1 MSTRRSGLRSRRD
14 AQQQSDPDTPDT
26 TPSRK
31 RRRVSSPTATTVA
44 ADLYSLAQL
53 NGSAQEPTS
62 ASASA
67 SASAQVDA
75 PRTRITESVA
85 SNDSNTTLPNGGD
98 ADNPMDPIERQ
109 NVLIAALRVPAYI
122 PHAAIDYAN
131 DLQSQRNEGKN
142 ITAFAKIAARD
153 WCFFVQETQVR
164 IGRADNNS
172 RANPHSSQ
180 PNIAGMPASDA
191 DRQDWG
197 VHIDLGPER
206 QISRVHAEIN
216 FEPTDQKWYINVNSR
231 NGLKLDDRHLT
242 RGEKAPLHSGI
253 CISIMSTQM
262 LFLLA
267 NTEDHFHPMLWRQ
280 VKNEDAAESDNDGNP
295 PPKPHQHAHPG
306 GPTPKREYYPFPPS
320 SHPRH
325 KHESSQASYNQ
336 MTSTPGHQPGTPM
349 TFRADNNP
357 RSKGSPANFPRAIV
371 LESGDDI
378 DYTLDSSKD
387 IKPPHSYAQL
397 IGQAILSSEE
407 EMLTLAHIYDYIKVR
422 YAYFRYTTSGWQNS
436 IRHNLSLNKSFEKVA
451 RRTDEPGKGMK
462 WKIADSEREEFIR
475 KQLLNPRNKGSGL
488 GYRIDGSGPSSPAL
502 GNPSQA
508 TERLVGALDRDHGS
522 SQYPPRIK
530 SPPRSATPPLS
541 SFPMATE
548 SYTPDRGPRPYG
560 GIKQSPTIRD
570 QDRFVTPAKRLMYE
584 STEGPGPT
592 YIKNDDSRPQ
602 LESSPG
608 VDPVKQ
614 SVPGMKTDVGNSPP
628 TLYSDAA
635 SNNINGNYEPGRMN
649 NALVT
654 PLVTRHAPLLAP
666 PSTAQMPS
674 QYMAFSSPAPFWKFV
689 DLGSTPGKGHL
700 ELSPIKLQR
709 PDFKDSG
716 EEEDN
721 HPSSPPMLHGNSAEP
736 EEDKEQDG
744 DDKGDEDEEAGPE
757 SPSRT
762 VSRPVSRR
770 EIGSQR
776 SRSNSKVNG
785 LGLGIV
791 GNGGMVRG
799 ASLTSFEEEPEPEEQ
814 SYDLSKGFEKIGSF
828 HRSMAQSHGLASIG
842 SIGSR
847 STATPPPSHQI
858 ARTSVP
864 ANM

>member
-14 AQQQSDPDTPDT
+14 AQQSDPDTPDA

-31 RRRVSSPTATTVA
+31 RRRVSSPAATSVA
-44 ADLYSLAQL
+44 ANLYSLAQL
-53 NGSAQEPTS
+53 NGTAQEP
-62 ASASA
+62 A
-67 SASAQVDA
+67 SASAQTDA

-109 NVLIAALRVPAYI
+109 NVLIAALRVPSYV
-122 PHAAIDYAN
+122 PHAAVDYAN
-131 DLQSQRNEGKN
+131 DVQSQRNQGKN
-142 ITAFAKIAARD
+142 VAAFAKIAARD

-180 PNIAGMPASDA
+180 PNLAGLPESDA
-191 DRQDWG
+191 DGQDWS

-216 FEPTDQKWYINVNSR
+216 FDLTDQKWYITVNSR

-242 RGEKAPLHSGI
+242 RGNKALLHSGI

-267 NTEDHFHPMLWRQ
+267 NTEDTFHPMLWRQ
-280 VKNEDAAESDNDGNP
+280 VRNEDAAESDNDGNP
-295 PPKPHQHAHPG
+295 PSKSHQHAHPS
-306 GPTPKREYYPFPPS
+306 GPTPKRDQYDPFPPS

-325 KHESSQASYNQ
+325 KHQSSQAYYNQ

-349 TFRADNNP
+349 TFRADKDP
-357 RSKGSPANFPRAIV
+357 RSKGSPANFSRSIV

-378 DYTLDSSKD
+378 DYSLDSAKD
-387 IKPPHSYAQL
+387 LKPPHSYAQL

-407 EMLTLAHIYDYIKVR
+407 EMLTLANIYDYIKVR
-422 YAYFRYTTSGWQNS
+422 YAFFRHTNSGWQNS
-436 IRHNLSLNKSFEKVA
+436 IRHNLSLNKSFAKVA

-462 WKIADSEREEFIR
+462 WKIADSERDEFVK
-475 KQLLNPRNKGSGL
+475 KQLLNPRKGGGIAI
-488 GYRIDGSGPSSPAL
+488 GYRVDGSGPSSPAL

-508 TERLVGALDRDHGS
+508 TERLIGALEREPGS
-522 SQYPPRIK
+522 SQHPPRIK

-541 SFPMATE
+541 SVPMATE
-548 SYTPDRGPRPYG
+548 SYTPDRGPR
-560 GIKQSPTIRD
+560 IKQSPTIRE
-570 QDRFVTPAKRLMYE
+570 QDRFATPAKRLTYG
-584 STEGPGPT
+584 SNEGPEPT
-592 YIKNDDSRPQ
+592 YIKNDDTRP
-602 LESSPG
+602 LDSSPS

-614 SVPGMKTDVGNSPP
+614 RVPGMKTDVGNSPP
-628 TLYSDAA
+628 TLYSDAT
-635 SNNINGNYEPGRMN
+635 SNNINGNYDAGRMN

-654 PLVTRHAPLLAP
+654 PLVTRHAPRLAP

-674 QYMAFSSPAPFWKFV
+674 QYMAFSSPAPFWKFC
-689 DLGSTPGKGHL
+689 DLENTPGKDHLDGKGHL

-709 PDFKDSG
+709 PDFKDG
-716 EEEDN
+716 DEEDN
-721 HPSSPPMLHGNSAEP
+721 HPSSPPMLHANSAEP
-736 EEDKEQDG
+736 DEDREQDG
-744 DDKGDEDEEAGPE
+744 DDKGDEDEDAGPE

-776 SRSNSKVNG
+776 SRSNSKVG
-785 LGLGIV
+785 ALGLGII

-799 ASLTSFEEEPEPEEQ
+799 ASLTSFEEEAEPEEE

-828 HRSMAQSHGLASIG
+828 HRSIAQSHGLDG
-842 SIGSR
+842 R
-847 STATPPPSHQI
+847 STATPPPHQLP
-858 ARTSVP
+858 RTSVP

>member
-44 ADLYSLAQL
+44 ADF
-53 NGSAQEPTS
+53 
-62 ASASA
+62 
-67 SASAQVDA
+67 
-75 PRTRITESVA
+75 
-85 SNDSNTTLPNGGD
+85 NDSNTTLPNGGD

>member
-1 MSTRRSGLRSRRD
+1 MSTRRTGLRSRRD
-14 AQQQSDPDTPDT
+14 AQQQSEPDTPDA

-31 RRRVSSPTATTVA
+31 RRR
-44 ADLYSLAQL
+44 L
-53 NGSAQEPTS
+53 NGSAQEAP
-62 ASASA
+62 APAA
-67 SASAQVDA
+67 ADP

-98 ADNPMDPIERQ
+98 ADTMDPIERQ
-109 NVLIAALRVPAYI
+109 NLVIAALRVPSYV
-122 PHAAIDYAN
+122 PNAAIDYAN

-142 ITAFAKIAARD
+142 IAAFAKIAARD
-153 WCFFVQETQVR
+153 WCFFVQDTQVR
-164 IGRADNNS
+164 IGRVDSRERNNQQG
-172 RANPHSSQ
+172 SQ
-180 PNIAGMPASDA
+180 PDIAGLPTSEPH
-191 DRQDWG
+191 RQDWG

-216 FEPTDQKWYINVNSR
+216 FEIDDQQWYITVNSR

-242 RGEKAPLHSGI
+242 RGDKAPLHSGI

-267 NTEDHFHPMLWRQ
+267 NQEDHFHPMLWRQ
-280 VKNEDAAESDNDGNP
+280 VKSEDAAESDNDGNP
-295 PPKPHQHAHPG
+295 PPKSHQHAHPS
-306 GPTPKREYYPFPPS
+306 GPTPKRDHYDPFPPS
-320 SHPRH
+320 SHPRN
-325 KHESSQASYNQ
+325 KHQSSQAYYNQ
-336 MTSTPGHQPGTPM
+336 MTSTPGYPQPGTPM
-349 TFRADNNP
+349 TFRGEKDP
-357 RSKGSPANFPRAIV
+357 RGKGSPATFSRAVV
-371 LESGDDI
+371 LETGDNT
-378 DYTLDSSKD
+378 DYSLDANKD
-387 IKPPHSYAQL
+387 VKPPHSYAQL

-407 EMLTLAHIYDYIKVR
+407 EMLTLANIYDYIKAR
-422 YAYFRYTTSGWQNS
+422 YAFFRYTNSGWQNS
-436 IRHNLSLNKSFEKVA
+436 IRHNLSLNKSFAKVA

-462 WKIADSEREEFIR
+462 WKIADSEKEEFIK
-475 KQLLNPRNKGSGL
+475 KQLLNPRKGGGVQI
-488 GYRIDGSGPSSPAL
+488 GYRIEGSGPSSPAL

-508 TERLVGALDRDHGS
+508 TERLVGALECDTRSG
-522 SQYPPRIK
+522 QYSARVK

-541 SFPMATE
+541 SVPMANE
-548 SYTPDRGPRPYG
+548 SYTPDRGPRPFG
-560 GIKQSPTIRD
+560 GFKQSPTIRD
-570 QDRFVTPAKRLMYE
+570 QDRFVTPAKRLMYGANE
-584 STEGPGPT
+584 SQGLPH
-592 YIKNDDSRPQ
+592 IKQDDRN

-628 TLYSDAA
+628 TLYSDAGSHHMSGGYDA
-635 SNNINGNYEPGRMN
+635 GRMN

-654 PLVTRHAPLLAP
+654 PLVSRHAPRLAP

-689 DLGSTPGKGHL
+689 DLPSTPAKAPL

-709 PDFKDSG
+709 PDFKDG
-716 EEEDN
+716 DDED
-721 HPSSPPMLHGNSAEP
+721 HPSSPPMLPDNSAEP
-736 EEDKEQDG
+736 EDEEDRDQDG
-744 DDKGDEDEEAGPE
+744 DDKADEDEDVGPE

-770 EIGSQR
+770 DLGSQHQR
-776 SRSNSKVNG
+776 SRSNSNVNG

-799 ASLTSFEEEPEPEEQ
+799 ASLTSFEEEAEPEEE
-814 SYDLSKGFEKIGSF
+814 SYDLSKGFQKIGSF
-828 HRSMAQSHGLASIG
+828 HRSMAQAHGLG

-847 STATPPPSHQI
+847 ATATPPPHLS
-858 ARTSVP
+858 RTSVP

>member
-1 MSTRRSGLRSRRD
+1 MSTRRSLRSRRD
-14 AQQQSDPDTPDT
+14 AQQQSEPDTPDA

-31 RRRVSSPTATTVA
+31 RRRVSSPNTTSVA
-44 ADLYSLAQL
+44 ANLYSLAQL
-53 NGSAQEPTS
+53 NGAAQEPPAT
-62 ASASA
+62 AAP
-67 SASAQVDA
+67 DP

-98 ADNPMDPIERQ
+98 AENPMDPIERQ
-109 NVLIAALRVPAYI
+109 NIVIAALRVPGYV

-131 DLQSQRNEGKN
+131 DLQSQRNKGKN
-142 ITAFAKIAARD
+142 IPAFAKIAARD
-153 WCFFVQETQVR
+153 WCFFVQDTQVR
-164 IGRADNNS
+164 IGRVDSNTRSNQQGSQADLS
-172 RANPHSSQ
+172 GLPPSD
-180 PNIAGMPASDA
+180 PN
-191 DRQDWG
+191 RQDWG

-216 FEPTDQKWYINVNSR
+216 FEVDDQQWYITVNSR

-242 RGEKAPLHSGI
+242 RGDKAPLHSGI

-267 NTEDHFHPMLWRQ
+267 NQEDHFHPMLWRQ

-295 PPKPHQHAHPG
+295 PPKPHQHAHPS
-306 GPTPKREYYPFPPS
+306 GPTPKRDQYDPFPPS
-320 SHPRH
+320 SHPRN
-325 KHESSQASYNQ
+325 KHQSSQAYYNQ
-336 MTSTPGHQPGTPM
+336 MTSTPGYPQPGTPM
-349 TFRADNNP
+349 TFRGEKDP
-357 RSKGSPANFPRAIV
+357 RSKGSPATFSRAV
-371 LESGDDI
+371 LLENGDDI
-378 DYTLDSSKD
+378 DYSLDSTKE

-407 EMLTLAHIYDYIKVR
+407 EMLTLANIYDYIKSR
-422 YAYFRYTTSGWQNS
+422 YAFFRHTNSGWQNS

-462 WKIADSEREEFIR
+462 WKIAESEKEEFIK
-475 KQLLNPRNKGSGL
+475 KQLLNPRKGGVAI

-508 TERLVGALDRDHGS
+508 TERLVGALERDNRQ
-522 SQYPPRIK
+522 SQYPPRVK

-541 SFPMATE
+541 SVPMATE
-548 SYTPDRGPRPYG
+548 SYTPDRGPRPFG
-560 GIKQSPTIRD
+560 GFKQSPTIRD
-570 QDRFVTPAKRLMYE
+570 QDRFVTPAKRLVYGANDGQEPTHIKQDE
-584 STEGPGPT
+584 S
-592 YIKNDDSRPQ
+592 R

-628 TLYSDAA
+628 TLYSDTG
-635 SNNINGNYEPGRMN
+635 SNNMNGNYDANRMN

-654 PLVTRHAPLLAP
+654 PLVSRHAPRLAP

-689 DLGSTPGKGHL
+689 DLPSTPAKAPL

-709 PDFKDSG
+709 PDFKDG
-716 EEEDN
+716 DDDD
-721 HPSSPPMLHGNSAEP
+721 HPSSPPMLPYNSAEP
-736 EEDKEQDG
+736 EDNEDQDQ
-744 DDKGDEDEEAGPE
+744 DAEEKGEEEEDAGPE

-762 VSRPVSRR
+762 VSRPASRH
-770 EIGSQR
+770 IGSQR
-776 SRSNSKVNG
+776 SRSNSNVNG

-799 ASLTSFEEEPEPEEQ
+799 ASLTSFEEEPEPEEE
-814 SYDLSKGFEKIGSF
+814 SYDLSKGFQKIGSF
-828 HRSMAQSHGLASIG
+828 HRSMAQAHGLG

-847 STATPPPSHQI
+847 ATATPPPHPPHL

>member
-31 RRRVSSPTATTVA
+31 RRR
-44 ADLYSLAQL
+44 
-53 NGSAQEPTS
+53 
-62 ASASA
+62 
-67 SASAQVDA
+67 
-75 PRTRITESVA
+75 SVA